1 MDAPKGKHVFG
12 VVTVGEKG
20 QIVIP
25 KKAREVFDIKPGD
38 SLLVLGD
45 EQQGIA
51 IVKNDVFLQF
61 AEAVFQAQHSE
72 DETEKHESD

>member
-1 MDAPKGKHVFG
+1 MSKSKKHLFG

-25 KKAREVFDIKPGD
+25 KKARDIFGISPGD

-45 EQQGIA
+45 ESKGGIA
-51 IVKNDVFLQF
+51 IVKTEVFADMTDSILG
-61 AEAVFQAQHSE
+61 
-72 DETEKHESD
+72 SDDTQK